1 MSGEKTTVSVAS
13 VRTPPDLGAAVAGW
27 AVRAALVLV
36 ALGTARVQLA
46 AGFSIGLAVILIALA
61 AFRPRTMMAWAFL
74 ALTGASLLWQ
84 PPEPSWRFAAV
95 LLGVHL
101 THLLAAW
108 SLHVPARALVQLRVF
123 VRPLARLV
131 AIQVVVQ
138 AAALVLLRV
147 GPAAAAGGVPWL
159 GIVAA
164 AALLAQA
171 LVLITPIVRERR
183 RRE

>member
-1 MSGEKTTVSVAS
+1 VSGKDTTVSVAS
-13 VRTPPDLGAAVAGW
+13 VRSPPDLGVAVASW

-46 AGFSIGLAVILIALA
+46 AGFSVGLAVILIALA

-138 AAALVLLRV
+138 AAALVLLHV
-147 GPAAAAGGVPWL
+147 APGTGGGAPWL
-159 GIVAA
+159 GILAA
-164 AALLAQA
+164 AALLALA

>member
-1 MSGEKTTVSVAS
+1 MSPGDLKVSVAS
-13 VRTPPDLGAAVAGW
+13 VRTPPHLGAVAGGW
-27 AVRAALVLV
+27 AIRAGLVLV
-36 ALGTARVQLA
+36 ALGTAAVQLP
-46 AGFSIGLAVILIALA
+46 AGFLFGVGVLLTAIA
-61 AFRPRTMMAWAFL
+61 AFRPRTMMAWVFL

-84 PPEPSWRFAAV
+84 PPASAWGFAAV

-108 SLHVPARALVQLRVF
+108 SLRVPASALVQLRVF
-123 VRPLARLV
+123 ARPLARLV
-131 AIQVVVQ
+131 AIQAVVQ
-138 AAALVLLRV
+138 AAALVLLHV
-147 GPAAAAGGVPWL
+147 GPADAAGSVPVL

-164 AALLAQA
+164 AALLALA